1 MGKNFTL
8 SPSSNCSVYSSSLF
22 FVGSMYISYYRKAKE
37 TENYQ
42 AQSLDRGMEINSYTH
57 TQYITTAQY
66 NIIMHYTHGL

>member
-1 MGKNFTL
+1 MNIAWCISQTHNSEVGEFT
-8 SPSSNCSVYSSSLF
+8 SVYLQ
-22 FVGSMYISYYRKAKE
+22 RLREAAEKAKE